1 MRELTFEEVEIVTG
15 GGLWGAG
22 PGGDFSY
29 SHPVLDPQEVG
40 GALVAA
46 VGVIAV
52 IVSIPAT
59 MPVAI
64 AGAAIVGGVGDGMML
79 AEGIESWNEN

>member
-1 MRELTFEEVEIVTG
+1 MRELTFDEVEIVTG
-15 GGLWGAG
+15 GLLGAG
-22 PGGDFSY
+22 PGGDVSY

-64 AGAAIVGGVGDGMML
+64 AGAAIVGGVGVGIML